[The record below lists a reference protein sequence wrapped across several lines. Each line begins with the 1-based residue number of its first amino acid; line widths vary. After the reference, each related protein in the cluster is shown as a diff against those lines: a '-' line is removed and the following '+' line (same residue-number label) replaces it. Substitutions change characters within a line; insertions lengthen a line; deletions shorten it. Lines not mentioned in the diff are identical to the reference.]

1 MTGDQPMAKVLSAL
15 QTRVSPS
22 GRGSFPSWTSPVR
35 IRSAAPFAEG
45 LRDRPVALLIFRH
58 GILP

>member
-1 MTGDQPMAKVLSAL
+1 MAKVLSAL